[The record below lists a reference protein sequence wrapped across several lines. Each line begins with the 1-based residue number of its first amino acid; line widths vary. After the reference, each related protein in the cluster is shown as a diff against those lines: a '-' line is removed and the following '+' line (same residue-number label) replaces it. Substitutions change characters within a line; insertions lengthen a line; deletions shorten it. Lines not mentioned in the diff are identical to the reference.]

1 MSGKKIKIKQQAA
14 RIVNVTGPVK
24 IRDGKVFDQAGR
36 LVARVGID
44 LTEDDE

>member
-24 IRDGKVFDQAGR
+24 IRGSKAFNAAGEV
-36 LVARVGID
+36 VARVGID